1 MKVRRR
7 MKAVRGLNVA
17 VCMVRRPDGRSMER
31 FIIDSHSPTFDA
43 DLTFVFQQN
52 VARARRENKRLF
64 GSPDGFPKR
73 DGKVR
78 R

>member
-1 MKVRRR
+1 MKLSARV
-7 MKAVRGLNVA
+7 KGIRGLNVD
-17 VCMVRRPDGRSMER
+17 VRWVRNPEGRLIKK
-31 FIIDSHSPTFDA
+31 FIIDSNSPTFDA
-43 DLTFVFQQN
+43 DLTYVFQRN

-78 R
+78 K